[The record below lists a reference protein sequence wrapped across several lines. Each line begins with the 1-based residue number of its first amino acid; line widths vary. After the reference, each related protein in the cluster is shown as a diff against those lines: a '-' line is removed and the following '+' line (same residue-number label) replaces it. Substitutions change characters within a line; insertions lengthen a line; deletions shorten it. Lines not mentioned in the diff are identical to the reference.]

1 MTEGGAEPGPDLP
14 PLRRPTVPRRRRRRQ
29 RPWRT
34 LAPPALAVV
43 VVIGGVLVLDAVFGN
58 PGPTS
63 FQRGLGPLPLP
74 TPDLLATSSAPPPP
88 TPPPTPSPTGTGPA
102 PVDTGLPAVP
112 EPVGA
117 QAGGGQAPAA
127 AAAPAP
133 ALPALLVLNNSRIG
147 DLADRVAAEARAVGW
162 PVGGVGSLRGR
173 IRATTVYYDPGMADA
188 ARQLQ
193 ARLPAIQRLLP
204 RPDWLPGSAP
214 LTLVVTRYWT

>member
-1 MTEGGAEPGPDLP
+1 
-14 PLRRPTVPRRRRRRQ
+14 
-29 RPWRT
+29 
-34 LAPPALAVV
+34 VV
-43 VVIGGVLVLDAVFGN
+43 VGGVVVLDAVFGN

-74 TPDLLATSSAPPPP
+74 TPDSFATSAAPP
-88 TPPPTPSPTGTGPA
+88 TPTPSPAETESSAPA
-102 PVDTGLPAVP
+102 DTGLPAVP

-117 QAGGGQAPAA
+117 QAGGGQAPASAA

-133 ALPALLVLNNSRIG
+133 VLPALLVLNNSRIV

>member
-1 MTEGGAEPGPDLP
+1 MTEGGAEPGPELP
-14 PLRRPTVPRRRRRRQ
+14 PLRRPTAPRRRRRRQ

-34 LAPPALAVV
+34 LGPPAIAVV
-43 VVIGGVLVLDAVFGN
+43 VVVGGVVVLDAVFGN

-74 TPDLLATSSAPPPP
+74 TPDSFATSAAPP
-88 TPPPTPSPTGTGPA
+88 TPTPSPAETESSAPA
-102 PVDTGLPAVP
+102 DTGLPAVP

-117 QAGGGQAPAA
+117 QAGGGQAPASAA

-133 ALPALLVLNNSRIG
+133 VLPALLVLNNSRIG